1 MQERVEAM
9 CDDFRGVAGVFV
21 KDLTTGQTLSVRGEE
36 EFPTA
41 SSIKIQV
48 LTQLLVR
55 AEKGEIDLDKK
66 VRLLPEH
73 ITPGSGVLT
82 YLDGEV
88 ELSIL
93 DIAIL
98 MILVS
103 DNTATNLC
111 IDWAGMAE
119 TNELVRQLG
128 MKKTNLRRKMQDR
141 AAIARGDENT
151 STPADMV
158 AMMET
163 LAAGRPTPWVAE
175 RALAILKKTKRA
187 LLNRAVP
194 ANIVVANKPGGMER
208 VKCDVGIVYLPR
220 RPYAVAAMSKYA
232 MDEAEAHERA
242 IVDIFAAIHETM
254 AVLDGSNK
262 YGQGIAG

>member
-1 MQERVEAM
+1 MQQQVEAM
-9 CDDFRGVAGVFV
+9 CNDFRGVAGVYM
-21 KDLTTGQTLSVRGEE
+21 KDLTSGQTLSVRGEE

-55 AEKGEIDLDKK
+55 AEKGEINLDEKIHIQ
-66 VRLLPEH
+66 PEH

-82 YLDGEV
+82 YLDGNV
-88 ELSIL
+88 ELSVL

-111 IDWAGMAE
+111 IDWAGMDE
-119 TNELVRQLG
+119 TNALVRQLG
-128 MKKTNLRRKMQDR
+128 MKHTTLRRKMQDR

-163 LAAGRPTPWVAE
+163 LAAGRPSPWVAE
-175 RALAILKKTKRA
+175 KCLAILKKTKRT

-194 ANIVVANKPGGMER
+194 VNLVVANKPGGMER

-220 RPYAVAAMSKYA
+220 RPYAVAAMTKYA
-232 MDEAEAHERA
+232 MDESEAHERA
-242 IVDIFAAIHETM
+242 VVDIFSTIHATM
-254 AVLDGSNK
+254 EVLDGSNK